1 MSELSPP
8 SVARSDRA
16 RVPMVMPLFAQSSFW
31 SGVVRS
37 PRRCRACPEV
47 EVDADAIYVR
57 QGNLYTSAG
66 VTAGMDLALALV
78 EEDWGRK
85 VALAVAQELVMF
97 MKRPGGQSQFSSAM
111 AAQSSSSERF
121 RDLQLWIQSH
131 LGENLSVETL
141 AERMAMSP
149 RNFARAFAQ
158 ETGETPGR
166 YVRQL
171 RLEAARRELEES
183 GRNIDQI
190 AARCG
195 FGTEETLRRT
205 FVDQLRV
212 SPNDYRHRFQSSE

>member
-1 MSELSPP
+1 
-8 SVARSDRA
+8 
-16 RVPMVMPLFAQSSFW
+16 
-31 SGVVRS
+31 
-37 PRRCRACPEV
+37 
-47 EVDADAIYVR
+47 
-57 QGNLYTSAG
+57 
-66 VTAGMDLALALV
+66 
-78 EEDWGRK
+78 
-85 VALAVAQELVMF
+85 
-97 MKRPGGQSQFSSAM
+97 
-111 AAQSSSSERF
+111 
-121 RDLQLWIQSH
+121 
-131 LGENLSVETL
+131 
-141 AERMAMSP
+141 MAMSP

-212 SPNDYRHRFQSSE
+212 SPNDYRHRFQASGG